1 MSKNERMVG
10 ISRRTL
16 VKSTAIGSLALA
28 AGGFSLPFTLRSA
41 AAAVQQARE
50 KVVWGACSVNCGS
63 RCALRLHVK
72 DNEVTWVETDNTGS
86 DEYGNHQVR
95 ACLRGRSIRR
105 RINHPDRLNYPMK
118 RVGKRGEG
126 KFERISWDEALDTI
140 ASSLKKTVEQY
151 GNEAVYIQYS
161 SGIVGGNMTRSSPS
175 ASAVK
180 RLMNCYGGSLNQYGS
195 YSTAQISCAMP
206 YTYGSND
213 GNSTTDIENSKLVVM
228 FGNNPAETRM
238 SGGGIT
244 YLLEKARE
252 KSNAKMIVID
262 PRYTDTAAGRE
273 DKWLPIRPG
282 TDAALVAGIA
292 WVLINENLV
301 DQPFLDKYCVGYD
314 EKTLP
319 ADAPKNGHYKA
330 YILGEGDDKTAKTP
344 QWASQITGIPEDRI
358 IKLAREIGTAKPAY
372 ICQGWGPQRQAN
384 GELTARAIAMLPILT
399 GNVGISGGNSGARES
414 TYTITIERLP
424 VLDNPVKTSIS
435 CFSWTDAIDHGP
447 QMTAIRD
454 GVRGKDKLDVPIK
467 FIWNYAG
474 NTLVN
479 QHSDINKTHE
489 ILQDESKCEMIVV
502 IENFMTSSAKY
513 ADILLPDLMTVEQ
526 EDIIPNDYAG
536 NMGYLI
542 FLQPVTSE
550 KFERKPIYWILSEV
564 AKRLG
569 PDVYQKFTEGRTQE
583 QWLQHLYA
591 KMLAKDPALP
601 SYDEL
606 KKMGIYKRKDPNG
619 HFVAYKAFRDDP
631 EANPLKTPSGKIE
644 IYSSRLAEIARTWE
658 LEKDEVISPLP
669 VYASTFEGWNSPE
682 RRTFPLQLF
691 GFHYKSRTHST
702 YGNIDLLKAAC
713 RQEVW
718 INPIDAQKRGIANGD
733 MVRVF
738 NHRGEVR
745 LPAKVTPRI
754 LPGVSA
760 MGQGAWHEA
769 NMSGDKI
776 DHGGCVNT
784 LTSRAIAMLS
794 VLTGNV
800 GINGGN
806 SGVREGSWDL
816 GVEWFPM
823 LENPVKTQISVF
835 TWTDAIDH
843 GTEMTA
849 TRDGVR
855 GKEKLDVPIKF
866 LWCYASNTL
875 INQHG
880 DINHTHEVLQD
891 DSKCEMIVGIDHF
904 MTASAKY
911 CDILL
916 PDLMPTEQEDLISHE
931 SAGNM
936 GYVILAQPATS
947 AKFERKPIYWM
958 LSEVAKRLGPDV
970 YQTFTEGRSQHE
982 WIKYL
987 HAKTK
992 ERNPEMPD
1000 YEEMKTTGI
1009 FKKKCPEEHY
1019 VAFRAFREDPQ
1030 ANPLKTP
1037 SGKIE
1042 IYSER
1047 LAKIADTWEL
1057 KKDEI
1062 IHPLPAYTPGF
1073 DGWDDPL
1080 RKTYPLQLTG
1090 FHYKARTH
1098 SSYGNIDVLQQAC
1111 PQEVWINPIDAQ
1123 ARGIRHGDTV
1133 RVFNNNGEMLIAAK
1147 VTPRILPGVTAIGQG
1162 AWLKAD
1168 MFGDRVDHGGS
1179 INILTSHRPSPL
1191 AKGNPSHS
1199 NLVQIEKV

>member
-1 MSKNERMVG
+1 MSKNEQMVG

-41 AAAVQQARE
+41 AAAVQQASE

-72 DNEVTWVETDNTGS
+72 DNEVTWVETDNTGN

-273 DKWLPIRPG
+273 DEWLPIRPG

-344 QWASQITGIPEDRI
+344 QWASQITGIPVDRI

-454 GVRGKDKLDVPIK
+454 GVRGKD
-467 FIWNYAG
+467 
-474 NTLVN
+474 
-479 QHSDINKTHE
+479 
-489 ILQDESKCEMIVV
+489 
-502 IENFMTSSAKY
+502 
-513 ADILLPDLMTVEQ
+513 
-526 EDIIPNDYAG
+526 
-536 NMGYLI
+536 
-542 FLQPVTSE
+542 
-550 KFERKPIYWILSEV
+550 
-564 AKRLG
+564 
-569 PDVYQKFTEGRTQE
+569 
-583 QWLQHLYA
+583 
-591 KMLAKDPALP
+591 
-601 SYDEL
+601 
-606 KKMGIYKRKDPNG
+606 
-619 HFVAYKAFRDDP
+619 
-631 EANPLKTPSGKIE
+631 
-644 IYSSRLAEIARTWE
+644 
-658 LEKDEVISPLP
+658 
-669 VYASTFEGWNSPE
+669 
-682 RRTFPLQLF
+682 
-691 GFHYKSRTHST
+691 
-702 YGNIDLLKAAC
+702 
-713 RQEVW
+713 
-718 INPIDAQKRGIANGD
+718 
-733 MVRVF
+733 
-738 NHRGEVR
+738 
-745 LPAKVTPRI
+745 
-754 LPGVSA
+754 
-760 MGQGAWHEA
+760 
-769 NMSGDKI
+769 
-776 DHGGCVNT
+776 
-784 LTSRAIAMLS
+784 
-794 VLTGNV
+794 
-800 GINGGN
+800 
-806 SGVREGSWDL
+806 
-816 GVEWFPM
+816 
-823 LENPVKTQISVF
+823 
-835 TWTDAIDH
+835 
-843 GTEMTA
+843 
-849 TRDGVR
+849 
-855 GKEKLDVPIKF
+855 KLDVPIKF

>member
-1 MSKNERMVG
+1 MSKNDRMVG

-41 AAAVQQARE
+41 AATVQQASE
-50 KVVWGACSVNCGS
+50 KVIWGACSVNCGS

-72 DNEVTWVETDNTGS
+72 DNEVTWVEADNTGS

-118 RVGKRGEG
+118 RVGTRGEG

-273 DKWLPIRPG
+273 DEWLPIRPG

-330 YILGEGDDKTAKTP
+330 YILGEGDDNTAKTP
-344 QWASQITGIPEDRI
+344 QWASQITGIPVDRI

-644 IYSSRLAEIARTWE
+644 IYSSKLAEIARTWE

-669 VYASTFEGWNSPE
+669 VYASTFEGWDS
-682 RRTFPLQLF
+682 L
-691 GFHYKSRTHST
+691 
-702 YGNIDLLKAAC
+702 
-713 RQEVW
+713 
-718 INPIDAQKRGIANGD
+718 NG
-733 MVRVF
+733 VPSHC
-738 NHRGEVR
+738 NC
-745 LPAKVTPRI
+745 L
-754 LPGVSA
+754 VS
-760 MGQGAWHEA
+760 
-769 NMSGDKI
+769 I
-776 DHGGCVNT
+776 T
-784 LTSRAIAMLS
+784 
-794 VLTGNV
+794 
-800 GINGGN
+800 
-806 SGVREGSWDL
+806 
-816 GVEWFPM
+816 
-823 LENPVKTQISVF
+823 NPVRTRP
-835 TWTDAIDH
+835 
-843 GTEMTA
+843 TA
-849 TRDGVR
+849 T
-855 GKEKLDVPIKF
+855 
-866 LWCYASNTL
+866 
-875 INQHG
+875 
-880 DINHTHEVLQD
+880 
-891 DSKCEMIVGIDHF
+891 
-904 MTASAKY
+904 
-911 CDILL
+911 
-916 PDLMPTEQEDLISHE
+916 LMS
-931 SAGNM
+931 
-936 GYVILAQPATS
+936 
-947 AKFERKPIYWM
+947 
-958 LSEVAKRLGPDV
+958 
-970 YQTFTEGRSQHE
+970 
-982 WIKYL
+982 
-987 HAKTK
+987 
-992 ERNPEMPD
+992 
-1000 YEEMKTTGI
+1000 
-1009 FKKKCPEEHY
+1009 
-1019 VAFRAFREDPQ
+1019 
-1030 ANPLKTP
+1030 
-1037 SGKIE
+1037 
-1042 IYSER
+1042 
-1047 LAKIADTWEL
+1047 
-1057 KKDEI
+1057 
-1062 IHPLPAYTPGF
+1062 
-1073 DGWDDPL
+1073 
-1080 RKTYPLQLTG
+1080 
-1090 FHYKARTH
+1090 
-1098 SSYGNIDVLQQAC
+1098 
-1111 PQEVWINPIDAQ
+1111 
-1123 ARGIRHGDTV
+1123 
-1133 RVFNNNGEMLIAAK
+1133 
-1147 VTPRILPGVTAIGQG
+1147 
-1162 AWLKAD
+1162 
-1168 MFGDRVDHGGS
+1168 
-1179 INILTSHRPSPL
+1179 
-1191 AKGNPSHS
+1191 
-1199 NLVQIEKV
+1199 